1 MLRTDVDS
9 DARRVI
15 NMKEKTTGLK
25 LEDAIKKLRE
35 GEKRK
40 FNQSVDLIINLRNID
55 LKKPENKFSKDVIL
69 PHGKGKDVS
78 VCVIS
83 DTLPEGVGKHDIEGF
98 AQNKSAAKQFTKKY
112 DFFVC
117 EAPLMPLVGKILGRY
132 LGPKG
137 KMPRLLPPGKDPKF
151 IVEETKKSVRVNVR
165 DAPTIQIAISSEE
178 MDDAKIKENVE
189 RVIEEVRKALPAK
202 AQIRN
207 AYIKTTMGKP
217 IKIGVN

>member
-1 MLRTDVDS
+1 
-9 DARRVI
+9 
-15 NMKEKTTGLK
+15 MKEKTTGLK
-25 LEDAIKKLRE
+25 LEEAIKKLRE

-69 PHGKGKDVS
+69 PNGKGKDVS
-78 VCVIS
+78 VCIIS
-83 DTLPEGVGKHDIEGF
+83 DTLPEGVGKRDIEGF

-112 DFFVC
+112 DFFLC

-137 KMPRLLPPGKDPKF
+137 KMPRLLLPGKDPKGM
-151 IVEETKKSVRVNVR
+151 VEETKKSVRINVR

-178 MDDAKIKENVE
+178 MEDAKIKENVE
-189 RVIEEVRKALPAK
+189 RVIEEVRKSLPAK
-202 AQIRN
+202 AQIKN
-207 AYIKTTMGKP
+207 AYIKTTMGRP

>member
-1 MLRTDVDS
+1 MKA
-9 DARRVI
+9 AR
-15 NMKEKTTGLK
+15 ESTGIK
-25 LEDAIKKLRE
+25 LEDAIKKARE

-40 FNQSVDLIINLRNID
+40 FSQTIDLIVNLRNID

-69 PHGKGKDVS
+69 PHGRGRDVS

-83 DTLPEGVGKHDIEGF
+83 DTIADSVNKNDIENF
-98 AQNKSAAKQFTKKY
+98 SRSKSSAKQFTKKH

-151 IVEETKKSVRVNVR
+151 IIDETKKSVRINLR
-165 DAPTIQIAISSEE
+165 DVPTIQIPIGAED
-178 MDDAKIKENVE
+178 MQDTQIKENVE
-189 RVIEEVRKALPAK
+189 KVIEEVRKSLPPK

-207 AYIKTTMGKP
+207 VYVKTTMGKP
-217 IKIGVN
+217 VKLNVM